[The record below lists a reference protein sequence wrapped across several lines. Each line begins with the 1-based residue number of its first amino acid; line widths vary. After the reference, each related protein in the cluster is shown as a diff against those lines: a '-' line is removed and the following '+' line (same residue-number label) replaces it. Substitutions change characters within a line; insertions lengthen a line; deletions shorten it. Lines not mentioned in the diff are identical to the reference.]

1 MSGLPPV
8 LEMDE
13 TMERLAETAPASA
26 RADVQ
31 QLRREYEI
39 LKSKDAG
46 GRESAVD
53 DMSNTVLHIREVID
67 ADDSPEAARFARS
80 VEAQLDEYRR
90 TRRQVS
96 ETLHLSGT
104 SFELDGERVA
114 PAAAAGR
121 TVDVSATVVNQGETS
136 GAVVRL
142 VFYYGEVAVRST
154 TLPMG
159 QIEAG
164 ERKRLETSVYVP
176 SPTTGHTVTVVD
188 PAEDR
193 SFLSDDEL
201 RRVRG

>member
-8 LEMDE
+8 LEMDD
-13 TMERLAETAPASA
+13 TIDRLAEDVPASA

-53 DMSNTVLHIREVID
+53 DMSNTILHLREVID
-67 ADDSPEAARFARS
+67 DDTDAARLARS

-96 ETLHLSGT
+96 ETLHLSGK
-104 SFELDGERVA
+104 SFDLNGSRVD
-114 PAAAAGR
+114 PGSAGGH
-121 TVDVSATVVNQGETS
+121 TVDFSTTVVNQGETS

-142 VFYYGEVAVRST
+142 VFYYDDVAVRT
-154 TLPMG
+154 VMLPMG

-176 SPTTGHTVTVVD
+176 TPTTDHTISVVD

>member
-1 MSGLPPV
+1 
-8 LEMDE
+8 MDE
-13 TMERLAETAPASA
+13 TIDRLAETAPASA

-53 DMSNTVLHIREVID
+53 DMSNTVLHIREILDDD
-67 ADDSPEAARFARS
+67 AEAARLARS

-104 SFELDGERVA
+104 SFEVDGKRVD
-114 PAAAAGR
+114 PAAAAGK

-159 QIEAG
+159 RIEAG

>member
-8 LEMDE
+8 LEMDD
-13 TMERLAETAPASA
+13 TIERLAETTPASA

-31 QLRREYEI
+31 QLRREYEV
-39 LKSKDAG
+39 LKAKNAG

-53 DMSNTVLHIREVID
+53 DMSNTVLHLQEVID
-67 ADDSPEAARFARS
+67 DDSEAARFAAS
-80 VEAQLDEYRR
+80 IEAQLDEYRR

-104 SFELDGERVA
+104 RFETGGRRTTPSGAVGE
-114 PAAAAGR
+114 

-142 VFYYGEVAVRST
+142 VFYHDDVAVRT
-154 TLPMG
+154 VMLPMG
-159 QIEAG
+159 RVAAG
-164 ERKRLETSVYVP
+164 EQKRLATSVYVP
-176 SPTTGHTVTVVD
+176 SPTTDHSVAVVD

-193 SFLSDDEL
+193 SFLSDEEL
-201 RRVRG
+201 RRVRT

>member
-1 MSGLPPV
+1 MTGLPPV
-8 LEMDE
+8 LEMDD
-13 TMERLAETAPASA
+13 TIDRLADVVPPSV

-39 LKSKDAG
+39 LKSKSAG

-53 DMSNTVLHIREVID
+53 DMSNTLLHVREVID
-67 ADDSPEAARFARS
+67 DDSEAGRLARS

-104 SFELDGERVA
+104 TFERDGTRVSPGDA
-114 PAAAAGR
+114 SGS
-121 TVDVSATVVNQGETS
+121 TVDLAATVVNQGETS
-136 GAVVRL
+136 GAVIRL
-142 VFYYGEVAVRST
+142 VFYYGDVAVRT
-154 TLPMG
+154 VMLPMG
-159 QIEAG
+159 RVEAG

-176 SPTTGHTVTVVD
+176 SPTTDHSVTVVD

>member
-8 LEMDE
+8 LEMDD
-13 TMERLAETAPASA
+13 TLDRLAATVPRSV

-31 QLRREYEI
+31 QLRREYEM
-39 LKSKDAG
+39 LKSKSAG

-53 DMSNTVLHIREVID
+53 DMSNTLLHLQEVID
-67 ADDSPEAARFARS
+67 DDEAMRLAES
-80 VEAQLDEYRR
+80 MEAQLDEYRR

-104 SFELDGERVA
+104 TFESGGERVT
-114 PAAAAGR
+114 PARAAGA
-121 TVDVSATVVNQGETS
+121 TIDLSVTVVNQGETS

-142 VFYYGEVAVRST
+142 VFYHDEVAVRT
-154 TLPMG
+154 VMLPMG
-159 QIEAG
+159 RIEAG
-164 ERKRLETSVYVP
+164 ERKRLRTSVYVP
-176 SPTTGHTVTVVD
+176 SPTGDHSITVVD

>member
-8 LEMDE
+8 LEMDD
-13 TMERLAETAPASA
+13 TIERLAESAPASA

-31 QLRREYEI
+31 QLRREYEM
-39 LKSKDAG
+39 LKAKNAG

-53 DMSNTVLHIREVID
+53 DMSNTVLHVREVID
-67 ADDSPEAARFARS
+67 DDTDAARMARS
-80 VEAQLDEYRR
+80 IEAQLDEYRR

-104 SFELDGERVA
+104 TFEADGTRTA
-114 PAAAAGR
+114 PSRAAGR

-142 VFYYGEVAVRST
+142 VFYHDDVAVRT
-154 TLPMG
+154 VMLPMG
-159 QIEAG
+159 RVEAG
-164 ERKRLETSVYVP
+164 EQKRLATSVYVP
-176 SPTTGHTVTVVD
+176 TPTTDHSVTVVD

-201 RRVRG
+201 RRVRT